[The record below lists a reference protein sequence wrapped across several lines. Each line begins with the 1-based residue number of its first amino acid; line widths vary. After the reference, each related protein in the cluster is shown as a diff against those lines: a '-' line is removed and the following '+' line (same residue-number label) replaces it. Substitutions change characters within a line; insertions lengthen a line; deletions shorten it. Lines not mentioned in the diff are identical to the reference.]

1 MSKVLLVDDDAMIRS
16 FLKLHFEGHEFE
28 VELAEDG
35 KDALSKAAANVQDLI
50 VLDMNMPV
58 MTGWDA
64 AKELKKDGAPIIAM
78 SRSISAAS
86 SETACLTPASPAT
99 AAAYSAGVRD
109 MPRRRPGPLRATSSR
124 TCSGRPSNIA
134 LWRGAAMEEVL
145 LAASSVAPCCRL
157 WPDVGGRRLP

>member
-64 AKELKKDGAPIIAM
+64 AKEPKKDGAPIIALTTKKTHDEQV
-78 SRSISAAS
+78 AAH
-86 SETACLTPASPAT
+86 EAGCDTFVEKPIDPARLLEA
-99 AAAYSAGVRD
+99 VKR
-109 MPRRRPGPLRATSSR
+109 
-124 TCSGRPSNIA
+124 
-134 LWRGAAMEEVL
+134 VL
-145 LAASSVAPCCRL
+145 
-157 WPDVGGRRLP
+157 G

>member
-35 KDALSKAAANVQDLI
+35 KDALSKAAANVQDPI

-64 AKELKKDGAPIIAM
+64 AKELKKDSAPIIAFTTQKTHDDHV
-78 SRSISAAS
+78 AAH
-86 SETACLTPASPAT
+86 EAGCDTFVEKPIDPARLLEA
-99 AAAYSAGVRD
+99 VKR
-109 MPRRRPGPLRATSSR
+109 
-124 TCSGRPSNIA
+124 
-134 LWRGAAMEEVL
+134 VL
-145 LAASSVAPCCRL
+145 
-157 WPDVGGRRLP
+157 G

>member
-16 FLKLHFEGHEFE
+16 FLKLHFEGHEFG

-64 AKELKKDGAPIIAM
+64 AKELKKDSAPIIALTTQKTHDDHV
-78 SRSISAAS
+78 AAH
-86 SETACLTPASPAT
+86 EAGCDTFVEKPIDPARLLEA
-99 AAAYSAGVRD
+99 VKR
-109 MPRRRPGPLRATSSR
+109 
-124 TCSGRPSNIA
+124 
-134 LWRGAAMEEVL
+134 VL
-145 LAASSVAPCCRL
+145 
-157 WPDVGGRRLP
+157 G

>member
-64 AKELKKDGAPIIAM
+64 AKEPKKDGAPIIAL
-78 SRSISAAS
+78 
-86 SETACLTPASPAT
+86 TAVTLDESLDEFYLNGFNDIIPKPYKT
-99 AAAYSAGVRD
+99 
-109 MPRRRPGPLRATSSR
+109 
-124 TCSGRPSNIA
+124 
-134 LWRGAAMEEVL
+134 EEFFHKINKY
-145 LAASSVAPCCRL
+145 LAARETTV
-157 WPDVGGRRLP
+157 